1 MLFLTRRRSTLHCW
15 WREHMLLAVSVGN
28 SHISFG
34 VHGSAGWVRRFR
46 IQTVREKTPD
56 EYMVVFR
63 ELFAQG
69 GITKESLDSAI
80 LSSVVPPLTTAM
92 AETVQAVSGANP
104 LLLTHSV
111 DLGLGITTENPAEV
125 GADLVANAVAAFD
138 KFHASCI
145 VVDFGTALTFTAVAA
160 PKGGAPGTGELRGVA
175 IAPGLTA
182 AVDALVRSTSQLPRV
197 PLAAPPLIA
206 GRNTVHSIQSGV
218 VFGYVSLVEGLIR
231 RMRTELGG
239 RADVVVTGGSSPL
252 IAPLLQEKA
261 AVEPWLT
268 LEGLRVIAGRN
279 RP

>member
-1 MLFLTRRRSTLHCW
+1 M
-15 WREHMLLAVSVGN
+15 LAVSVGN

-34 VHGSAGWVRRFR
+34 VHGSAGWIRRFR
-46 IQTVREKTPD
+46 IQTVHEKTPD

-69 GITKESLDSAI
+69 GITKEDLGAAI
-80 LSSVVPPLTTAM
+80 LSSVVPPLTHAI
-92 AETVQAVSGANP
+92 AETVRAVSGANP
-104 LLLTHSV
+104 LLLTRGV
-111 DLGLGITTENPAEV
+111 DLGLNITTENPAEV

-138 KFHASCI
+138 RFHANCI
-145 VVDFGTALTFTAVAA
+145 VVDFGTALTFTAVARD
-160 PKGGAPGTGELRGVA
+160 GLGTGELRGVA

-197 PLAAPPLIA
+197 PLAAPPAIA

-218 VFGYVSLVEGLIR
+218 VYGYVSLVEGLIR
-231 RMRTELGG
+231 RMRAELGG
-239 RADVVVTGGSSPL
+239 QAEVVVTGGSSPL

-261 AVEPWLT
+261 VGEPWLT
-268 LEGLRVIAGRN
+268 LEGLRVIAERNVGRAS